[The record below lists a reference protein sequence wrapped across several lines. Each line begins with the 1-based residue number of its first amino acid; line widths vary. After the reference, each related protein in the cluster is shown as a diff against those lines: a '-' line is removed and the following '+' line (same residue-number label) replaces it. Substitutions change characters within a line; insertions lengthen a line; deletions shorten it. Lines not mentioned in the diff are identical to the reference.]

1 MPALSPSMTEGVL
14 AKWHKKVGD
23 TIKPGEVIAEVETD
37 KATMDLE
44 AYDKGTILQISA
56 PEGSKVAI
64 NGRIAIVGEPGEKVD
79 SFSAPAPVASVPPA
93 TLMFG
98 AGYATSNPIQAKT
111 PVSAPAPV
119 VAAAPAVPPVNMG
132 RVKISPLAKKVAAEK
147 GVDVTRV
154 AGTGPGGRIV
164 RRDVEGAGG
173 GAGRPS
179 VGIFGGKPI
188 AQDGVGPVSQMRAAI
203 ARRLVESKT
212 TAPHFYVEREVDA
225 SPLAKLRASANAA
238 LEMAGEKLKL
248 SVNDFVLKAAVEALR
263 RVPGVNCSWEGSS
276 IRQHGAVH
284 LAFAVALPD
293 GLITPV
299 IRNAHAK
306 DFRTIAREAKD
317 LGAKAKAGK
326 LQPEEYT
333 GGTFTVSNLGM
344 IGVERFSAIL
354 NPPQAAILAVGATVK
369 KPVVASNG
377 AIVPGERMSLTV
389 SADHRVVDGLMAG
402 EFLKALVEVLESP
415 GVLLM

>member
-1 MPALSPSMTEGVL
+1 MAKEITMPALSPSMTEGVL

-79 SFSAPAPVASVPPA
+79 SLSAPAPVASATPA
-93 TLMFG
+93 
-98 AGYATSNPIQAKT
+98 AKT
-111 PVSAPAPV
+111 VTSSAPAPTVAVAPV
-119 VAAAPAVPPVNMG
+119 VAPMNMG
-132 RVKISPLAKKVAAEK
+132 RVKISPLAKKVAAAK
-147 GVDVTRV
+147 GVDVSGV
-154 AGTGPGGRIV
+154 AGSGPGGRIV
-164 RRDVEGAGG
+164 RRDVESAQGG
-173 GAGRPS
+173 GTVRSSA
-179 VGIFGGKPI
+179 GIFGGKPI
-188 AQDGVGPVSQMRAAI
+188 AQDGVRPVSQMRAAI

-225 SPLAKLRASANAA
+225 APLAKLRASANAA

-263 RVPGVNCSWEGSS
+263 RVPGVNSSWEGAS

-354 NPPQAAILAVGATVK
+354 NPPQAAILAVGATAK
-369 KPVVASNG
+369 KPVVAANG